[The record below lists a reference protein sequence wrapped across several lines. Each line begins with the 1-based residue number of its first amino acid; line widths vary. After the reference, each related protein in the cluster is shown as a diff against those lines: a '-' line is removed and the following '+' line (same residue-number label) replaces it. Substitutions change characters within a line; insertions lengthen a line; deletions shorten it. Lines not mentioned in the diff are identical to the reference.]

1 MIGTVIYE
9 NVNGHTLVQVG
20 ERLYIAGYVGVP
32 KGQEMAIDERLVL
45 EVPSAL
51 FGLSLMAE
59 KDMKKVIKFV
69 KEKW

>member
-1 MIGTVIYE
+1 MIGTVLYE
-9 NVNGHTLVQVG
+9 NINGHTLIESNG
-20 ERLYIAGYVGVP
+20 RLFIAPYVGVV
-32 KGQEMAIDERLVL
+32 KGQEMAFSDTSAI

-59 KDMKKVIKFV
+59 KDIKRIVKFV